1 MSVCSTGLSRDER
14 GAGAKPLSVTVAMA
28 RQITGLG
35 NTTIWLLLKDG
46 TLESV
51 SVGRRRLIL
60 FPSLER
66 LLAPKDAVSEQRARR
81 QKI

>member
-1 MSVCSTGLSRDER
+1 MSVCSTGLSHHDTR
-14 GAGAKPLSVTVAMA
+14 GTKPLTVTVAMA
-28 RQITGLG
+28 RQISGLG
-35 NTTIWLLLKDG
+35 NTTLWALIKNG

-66 LLAPKDAVSEQRARR
+66 LLAPKGGE
-81 QKI
+81 